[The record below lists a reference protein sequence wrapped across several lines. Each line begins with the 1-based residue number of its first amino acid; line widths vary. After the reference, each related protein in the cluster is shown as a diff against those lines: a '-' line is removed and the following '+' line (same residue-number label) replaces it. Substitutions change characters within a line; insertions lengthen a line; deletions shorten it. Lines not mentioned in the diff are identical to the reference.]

1 MADQALIDERKQL
14 TFRLQQLRCLY
25 QTVDGC
31 HREMIRDQIDN
42 DLQLFE
48 LVTKQI
54 NISSI
59 FEGPPPPRVRNRL
72 HD

>member
-1 MADQALIDERKQL
+1 MADQALVDERKQL

-31 HREMIRDQIDN
+31 HREMIRDQIDH
-42 DLQLFE
+42 DIQLFE

-59 FEGPPPPRVRNRL
+59 FECPPRSRLRNRL
-72 HD
+72 ND